1 MKRNPCYI
9 DQSRWPVGLYQ
20 SVTQQLE
27 FNHSVIF
34 LPSFKGLYIMLLEAK
49 SFIVQHNVVFI
60 GVIVFNSLSHYKL
73 IIWI

>member
-1 MKRNPCYI
+1 M
-9 DQSRWPVGLYQ
+9 SLHQ

-34 LPSFKGLYIMLLEAK
+34 FPFFKGLYIMLLEAK

-60 GVIVFNSLSHYKL
+60 GVIVFNCLSQYKL
-73 IIWI
+73 II